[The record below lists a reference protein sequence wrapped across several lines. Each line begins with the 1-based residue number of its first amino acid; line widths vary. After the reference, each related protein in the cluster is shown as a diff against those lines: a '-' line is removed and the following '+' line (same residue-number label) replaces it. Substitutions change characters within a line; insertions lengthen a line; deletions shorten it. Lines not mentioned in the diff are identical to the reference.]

1 MASFDRENQSSS
13 PSDHCDEIM
22 EAIEYM
28 GSTSV
33 DIHDIESISGN
44 ISDEISGETEHDG
57 STCINERNEYHDNE
71 ITLED
76 SPFIPKLNDESSIE
90 DATNRCFQRG
100 QIFKDKEVLYDY
112 LKPFSVT

>member
-1 MASFDRENQSSS
+1 
-13 PSDHCDEIM
+13 
-22 EAIEYM
+22 M

-44 ISDEISGETEHDG
+44 ISDEISGETEHDR

-76 SPFIPKLNDESSIE
+76 SPFISKLNDESSIE
-90 DATNRCFQRG
+90 DATNCCFQCG
-100 QIFKDKEVLYDY
+100 QIYKNETVLYEY
-112 LKPFSVT
+112 LKSFGFAWSFSVLQ